1 VKRGVKQELWTSETP
16 THELAREM
24 VALDTLILAA
34 VKHRDFLQ
42 AHDLEHTRLL
52 IMEKRSELLR
62 RQWEARRLE
71 SLEA

>member
-1 VKRGVKQELWTSETP
+1 VKTVDSP

-24 VALDTLILAA
+24 VTLDRLILAA
-34 VKHRDFLQ
+34 VKERDFLQ

-52 IMEKRSELLR
+52 ILERRSDLMR

-71 SLEA
+71 AREA